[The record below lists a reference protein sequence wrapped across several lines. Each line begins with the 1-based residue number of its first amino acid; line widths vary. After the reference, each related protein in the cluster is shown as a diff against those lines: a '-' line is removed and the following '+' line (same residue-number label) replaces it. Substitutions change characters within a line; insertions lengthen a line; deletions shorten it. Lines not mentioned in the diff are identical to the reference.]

1 MYAQKTISDWFYGS
15 SKQLTGLGDK
25 QMPSRGGK
33 GESVL
38 QAEHACGMTTV
49 GQFRSQW
56 VDTCILIF
64 TETGPFIQ
72 YT

>member
-1 MYAQKTISDWFYGS
+1 
-15 SKQLTGLGDK
+15 
-25 QMPSRGGK
+25 MPSRGGK